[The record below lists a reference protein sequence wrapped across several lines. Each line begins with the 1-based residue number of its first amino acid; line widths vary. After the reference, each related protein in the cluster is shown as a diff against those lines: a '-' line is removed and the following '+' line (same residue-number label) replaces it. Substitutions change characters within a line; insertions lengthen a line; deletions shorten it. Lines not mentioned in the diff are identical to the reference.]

1 MVTCPVCTELRSAV
15 LGSASE
21 TGALRAGSEAES
33 QGPACV
39 NRDWK
44 SPRVTTAGLLEGR
57 YQVSFSVNSLQ
68 LILNSGSPGLRGG
81 GGRSGCS

>member
-81 GGRSGCS
+81 GRSGCS